1 MNFFRMSFL
10 GLALLFSQ
18 LSVAGNVSEK
28 VVEKARYAV
37 EQAAPH
43 DWETLAK
50 SAEKCIRRG
59 VNLKEA
65 VAWLEQSVEIK
76 RTSYNLE
83 VLGDYYAK
91 NHLPKKAIGAY
102 AESFRRGILTD
113 ERYQGNDK
121 VTNICQKIQ
130 REVIILKRSYD
141 GDLKASLREDLSF
154 AEVKSLIDEVQGS
167 AW

>member
-1 MNFFRMSFL
+1 MNLFRTSLL
-10 GLALLFSQ
+10 GIALLFSQ

-59 VNLKEA
+59 INLKEA

-91 NHLPKKAIGAY
+91 NHLPKKAINVY
-102 AESFRRGILTD
+102 AESFRRGILTN
-113 ERYQGNDK
+113 EHYRGNDR

-130 REVIILKRSYD
+130 REVILLKRSYD
-141 GDLKASLREDLSF
+141 GDLKAGLREDLSF
-154 AEVKSLIDEVQGS
+154 AEVKSLIEKTQGS
-167 AW
+167 VW